1 VNASTP
7 QVGQTGGVVMA
18 MTETLVGAAIT
29 VGVMVTGVGA
39 HMWRRISVLETHRE
53 HEAAALAELKSDVKG
68 IDAKVD
74 TVLITLGA
82 KKGR

>member
-1 VNASTP
+1 
-7 QVGQTGGVVMA
+7 MA

>member
-1 VNASTP
+1 VNSGTP
-7 QVGQTGGVVMA
+7 HVGQTGGVVMA

-68 IDAKVD
+68 IDGKMD

>member
-1 VNASTP
+1 VNSDTP
-7 QVGQTGGVVMA
+7 VHGPIVGVVMA
-18 MTETLVGAAIT
+18 MTETLVGGAIT
-29 VGVMVTGVGA
+29 ASLAVVGVLA

-53 HEAAALAELKSDVKG
+53 HEAKALAELKSDVKG

>member
-1 VNASTP
+1 
-7 QVGQTGGVVMA
+7 MA

-68 IDAKVD
+68 IDGKMD